1 MSFFKNITDLA
12 GKASIPKLK
21 EDRNV
26 LEAQK
31 LVLEEQ
37 LKKENERVALV
48 KTLVDQMK
56 AALEANTKAVAELQ
70 AVFRT
75 QKFTPATAVE
85 DIAGNEN
92 VQQRNHNLLYNHLVQ
107 ANVMLTSSIAETD
120 DSKAGEYEKQI
131 RELTAQIAKF
141 NEKLKKIRE
150 GK

>member
-1 MSFFKNITDLA
+1 MSFFKNLTDLA

-26 LEAQK
+26 LEAEK
-31 LVLEEQ
+31 GVLEEK
-37 LKKENERVALV
+37 LKKENDRVALV
-48 KTLVDQMK
+48 RTLVDQMK
-56 AALEANTKAVAELQ
+56 LALEANTKTVAELQ
-70 AVFRT
+70 AVFKT

-85 DIAGNEN
+85 EIAANEN
-92 VQQRNHNLLYNHLVQ
+92 AQQRNHNMLYNHLVQ
-107 ANVMLTSSIAETD
+107 TNIMLTSSIAETD

-131 RELTAQIAKF
+131 RDLAVQIAKF